1 MLNAVLRLIFL
12 HLILYIIYYIF
23 YNIIDSLV
31 LPDTLINILK
41 RFFTNA
47 SKIECIERL
56 ISIPRNN
63 SASKKQ

>member
-12 HLILYIIYYIF
+12 HLILYIINYIF

-47 SKIECIERL
+47 SKNECIERL

-63 SASKKQ
+63 SVSKKQ